1 MVGPNEHLNERMN
14 EPTSKGPCYHS
25 PGHLGSLLEAPP
37 AAGHLVGDI
46 SSSGG
51 EEAGVRVR
59 VRGTPGTSLPLGHQ
73 SLEYAKGRADMG

>member
-1 MVGPNEHLNERMN
+1 MN
-14 EPTSKGPCYHS
+14 EPARKGPCHHS

-37 AAGHLVGDI
+37 AAGPLVGDI

-59 VRGTPGTSLPLGHQ
+59 VRGTPGTSLLLRHQ
-73 SLEYAKGRADMG
+73 SLEYAKSRADMG

>member
-1 MVGPNEHLNERMN
+1 MN
-14 EPTSKGPCYHS
+14 EPARKGPCHHS

-59 VRGTPGTSLPLGHQ
+59 VRGTPGTSLLLGHQ
-73 SLEYAKGRADMG
+73 SLEYAKSRADMG